1 MSQTFKTIYFKDYP
15 APSSKNKNLKI
26 AFGEKEKDIYD
37 IISSLSS
44 QEIREIIG
52 YTSFNDLRSDA
63 EKEYLPLNTFCL
75 RILREK
81 IPLMVRESP
90 QLYLPGITLINPIH
104 ATFRGGHAEPLH
116 LWYPLLEGY
125 SPEFVENILSD
136 FAPNS
141 TCVFDPF
148 AGTGTTPL
156 TAARHNKTAFYCEI
170 NPLLQHLIDIKIRA
184 LTLKEVKRI
193 RLIENLKD
201 ISNKF
206 PHLMNRIV
214 PEQGL
219 VSTYRSVFGDSKFF
233 DDLTFEKVLKSRT
246 MVDHIACSDPLTS
259 DFLSVAIVSSLVP
272 ASLLKRAGDLRYK
285 TEKELIKEKVDFEN
299 NTIKQLNRMISDL
312 NQLNHISTRPL
323 LICEDAKEISLIPSL
338 EIDAVITSPPYLNG
352 TNYFRNTKIELWFL
366 RCLHSQR
373 DLASFREKSV
383 TAGIN
388 DVSQRK
394 NGNLNHPTVDN
405 VVAKL
410 KENAYDP
417 RIPKMVKD
425 YFTDMDTI
433 FESLKYHLKHN
444 SVIAVDIGD
453 SIYGGVHVPTDRILT
468 ELLLDKGYRP
478 KGEVLLRKRLSRNG
492 SQPLCQVLLIFT
504 NTKTHKIMKEKRG
517 YRWKHCWTQFKKE
530 IPHQKSP
537 FSKRNWGHPLHSL
550 CSYQGK
556 MKPSLAYFLVKTFV
570 PENGIVL
577 DPFAGVGT
585 IPFEA
590 ALQGHKS
597 YGFEI
602 SPAARIIASA
612 KIMRPNLTDCQHL
625 LYKLD
630 DYLKA
635 QEVSEKEFNSA
646 SAVAFNKSILDY
658 YEKNT
663 LKEILLARKYFIE
676 NPPMSASEYLV
687 VASLLHILHGNRP
700 YALSRRS
707 HPITPF
713 SPSGIFEYRPLI
725 PRLREKVQRS
735 LEVEYPESFI
745 EGNIY
750 YQDATKWW
758 PQEIDNL
765 DAIITSPPFFD
776 STRFHLA
783 NWLRLW
789 FCGWEA
795 EDFRSK
801 PLMFV
806 DERQKTDFSVYE
818 SIFRQAR
825 ERLKKDG
832 VVVLHLGKSR
842 KCNMSEQLSK
852 ITSKWFNVVDIFSEN
867 VQHCESH
874 GIKDKGTV
882 EEHQYLIL
890 S

>member
-1 MSQTFKTIYFKDYP
+1 
-15 APSSKNKNLKI
+15 
-26 AFGEKEKDIYD
+26 
-37 IISSLSS
+37 
-44 QEIREIIG
+44 
-52 YTSFNDLRSDA
+52 
-63 EKEYLPLNTFCL
+63 
-75 RILREK
+75 
-81 IPLMVRESP
+81 
-90 QLYLPGITLINPIH
+90 
-104 ATFRGGHAEPLH
+104 
-116 LWYPLLEGY
+116 
-125 SPEFVENILSD
+125 
-136 FAPNS
+136 
-141 TCVFDPF
+141 
-148 AGTGTTPL
+148 
-156 TAARHNKTAFYCEI
+156 
-170 NPLLQHLIDIKIRA
+170 
-184 LTLKEVKRI
+184 
-193 RLIENLKD
+193 
-201 ISNKF
+201 
-206 PHLMNRIV
+206 
-214 PEQGL
+214 
-219 VSTYRSVFGDSKFF
+219 
-233 DDLTFEKVLKSRT
+233 
-246 MVDHIACSDPLTS
+246 MVDYIACSDPLTS

-312 NQLNHISTRPL
+312 SQLNYISARPI
-323 LICEDAKEISLIPSL
+323 LICEDAKEISLIPPL

-373 DLASFREKSV
+373 DLTSFREKSV

-394 NGNLNHPTVDN
+394 NGNLNHPSVDN

-425 YFTDMDTI
+425 YFTDMNMI
-433 FESLKYHLKHN
+433 FESLKYHLKSN
-444 SVIAVDIGD
+444 SIIAIDIGD

-468 ELLLDKGYRP
+468 EFMLDKGYSL
-478 KGEVLLRKRLSRNG
+478 KGELLLRKRLSRNG

-504 NTKTHKIMKEKRG
+504 NAKAHKIIKEKKD
-517 YRWKHCWTQFKKE
+517 YHWKNHWIYFKKE

-556 MKPSLAYFLVKTFV
+556 MKPSLAHFLVKTFV

-590 ALQGHKS
+590 ALQGRKS

-612 KIMRPNLTDCQHL
+612 KIRRPDLTECQHL
-625 LYKLD
+625 LDELN
-630 DYLKA
+630 DYLKT
-635 QEVSEKEFNSA
+635 QKVSEREFNSA
-646 SAVAFNKSILDY
+646 EAVAFNKSILDY

-663 LKEILLARKYFIE
+663 LKEILLARRYFIE
-676 NPPMSASEYLV
+676 NPPISPSEYLV

-713 SPSGIFEYRPLI
+713 SPSGHFEYRPLI
-725 PRLREKVQRS
+725 PRLSEKVQRG
-735 LEVEYPESFI
+735 LEVEYPEAFI

-783 NWLRLW
+783 NWIRLW

-806 DERQKTDFSVYE
+806 DERQKIDFSVYE

-825 ERLKKDG
+825 ERLKKNG

-852 ITSKWFNVVDIFSEN
+852 IASKWFKVVDIFSEN
-867 VQHCESH
+867 IGHCESH
-874 GIKDKGTV
+874 GIRDKGAV
-882 EEHQYLIL
+882 EEHQYLVL